1 MDKFDIKSVLKKKK
15 GTKKYIASGNWNSDE
30 QQWYINTSSISS
42 KLIQLAG
49 RQCEMYASD
58 IIYSI
63 NTMEANMR
71 KLTPAIPSSISEY
84 FGFREMGV
92 DHETFIAAR
101 LSSPEIYSSTPYK
114 SIWRLDM
121 KSDNHTIKLE
131 LYEVCPPSAQKKKAA
146 Q

>member
-1 MDKFDIKSVLKKKK
+1 MELKKKK
-15 GTKKYIASGNWNSDE
+15 NTKKCTASGNWNSDE
-30 QQWYINTSSISS
+30 QQWNINKSRISS

-63 NTMEANMR
+63 QEMETDIR
-71 KLTPAIPSSISEY
+71 KLTPATPYTISEY
-84 FGFREMGV
+84 FGFRDMGV

-101 LSSPEIYSSTPYK
+101 LNNPEVYSSTPYK

-121 KSDNHTIKLE
+121 KADGHTIKLE
-131 LYEVCPPSAQKKKAA
+131 LYEVCLPNAQEKKKAA